1 MQFITKGSY
10 YKIILSLII
19 LYFLY
24 VIYDRTIIDDNLL
37 NYSIIDQHEN
47 NLNES
52 RNNIDTLI
60 VGGSNAFYGLSAEQ
74 MTKEI
79 DMNVYN
85 LSLAYEGYSLNNYV
99 YYLKSVIQNKDQI
112 NLILVS
118 SLKYFDFYIEE
129 EPNKNI
135 YGSSTITFYPK
146 KSILKRIY
154 ELFTKKDVLNK
165 FNFNKYGDLSFVE
178 FSCEYKTSAQQKEIR
193 PFSYIY
199 IDEMSKKLKETFT
212 NAEIVFLLPPFYQNK
227 PKYSKN
233 LEKLYNTASKQGYNF
248 YIEEDFSSK
257 ELMCQDNHH
266 PNAKGREIRTK
277 KIIDLI
283 KNRKN

>member
-1 MQFITKGSY
+1 MLPFSWKNSATSVVDLGSVT
-10 YKIILSLII
+10 LAPRLLPLLVP

-99 YYLKSVIQNKDQI
+99 YYLIPNLVI
-112 NLILVS
+112 
-118 SLKYFDFYIEE
+118 F
-129 EPNKNI
+129 
-135 YGSSTITFYPK
+135 
-146 KSILKRIY
+146 
-154 ELFTKKDVLNK
+154 
-165 FNFNKYGDLSFVE
+165 
-178 FSCEYKTSAQQKEIR
+178 
-193 PFSYIY
+193 
-199 IDEMSKKLKETFT
+199 
-212 NAEIVFLLPPFYQNK
+212 
-227 PKYSKN
+227 
-233 LEKLYNTASKQGYNF
+233 
-248 YIEEDFSSK
+248 
-257 ELMCQDNHH
+257 
-266 PNAKGREIRTK
+266 
-277 KIIDLI
+277 
-283 KNRKN
+283 